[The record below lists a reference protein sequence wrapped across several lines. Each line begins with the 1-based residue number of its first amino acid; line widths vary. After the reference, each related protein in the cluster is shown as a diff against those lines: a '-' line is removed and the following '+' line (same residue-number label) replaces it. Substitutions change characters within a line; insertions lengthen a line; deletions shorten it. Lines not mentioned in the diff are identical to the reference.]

1 MGSMVASSLHG
12 ATASQSITPKSNEVA
27 GTIENEKEDL
37 EKQEDERRPKDFQA
51 RFSKIRAPIVEAIVW
66 LEEHNATKQNK
77 LLMIVRKPLISH
89 SDLLIF

>member
-27 GTIENEKEDL
+27 GTIENEKED
-37 EKQEDERRPKDFQA
+37 ERRPKDFQA
-51 RFSKIRAPIVEAIVW
+51 RFSKIRAPLVEAIVW

-77 LLMIVRKPLISH
+77 LPMIVRKPLLSH